1 MNAVRLGDLAMITG
15 DAHGCLACPHVC
27 VGPTIDGS
35 NDVFINSLNAIRK
48 GDPGIHAACCGP
60 NNFKTNQG
68 SPNVF
73 VNGKPLVRMNDQT
86 KHCGGMGKM
95 INGSPNVFVN

>member
-1 MNAVRLGDLAMITG
+1 MNAVRLGDLAMVVG
-15 DAHGCLACPHVC
+15 DSHGCPGCPHVC
-27 VGPTIDGS
+27 IGPTIDGS

-60 NNFKTNQG
+60 NTFNTNEG

-73 VNGKPLVRMNDQT
+73 VNGKPLVRLNDET
-86 KHCGGMGKM
+86 KHCGGTGHT
-95 INGSPNVFVN
+95 ITGSPNVFVN